1 MTDEPARQVIRTRS
15 ARARAWAN
23 RHCTGLLALM
33 CLLALTAY
41 LAVSLLKYARLGDG
55 MDLTIFDQAIR
66 SLAHGEPGYTAMKSP
81 GMSIFGDHWH
91 PIIAV
96 LAPFYWLWDD
106 PRTLLIAQA
115 LCVAWADWV
124 LGRLAQRRVGTG
136 PALAITA
143 AWLCALGTQSAVI
156 FDFHEVALG
165 LPLLA
170 YALSAFCQQRWGRFW
185 VLTAS
190 LMLVKE
196 DMCFLVGGL
205 AIALLVRRRIRA
217 GLGLGIFAVA
227 WTAAAVFVVIPR
239 FNPNHVYAYL
249 GSLGTVTVEGVQ
261 DTGHP
266 AWYGPLAT
274 IGTAAILLA
283 ATGFVAA
290 RSALIWGFIGPFA
303 MRALSK
309 NPQHWTTGF
318 HYNLL
323 PMLVACFAFVDAWP
337 ALVARA
343 EALGS
348 GQAGGLRARAVRA
361 WRALALPVVVLVAL
375 VSIPTGAVLHD
386 LTGEPC
392 RAACAEL
399 DEATAMVP
407 AGSWVGA
414 DVYLTNHL
422 TDRFEVSQWRPTDG
436 YLDDLGKPVDPDWLV
451 LNLETISYENESDAW
466 VRDFLADPVVRGTRY
481 DVRWAGDAIVVLQRA
496 N

>member
-1 MTDEPARQVIRTRS
+1 MTDEAAHHGQSRR
-15 ARARAWAN
+15 ARARAWTDS
-23 RHCTGLLALM
+23 HCTGLLALM
-33 CLLALTAY
+33 CLLALAAY
-41 LAVSLLKYARLGDG
+41 LTVSLLKYARLGDG

-66 SLAHGEPGYTAMKSP
+66 SLARGEPGYTAMKSP

-96 LAPFYWLWDD
+96 LVPCYWLWDD
-106 PRTLLIAQA
+106 PRVLLIAQA
-115 LCVAWADWV
+115 VCVVWAGWV
-124 LGRLAQRRVGTG
+124 LGRLAQRRIGAG

-143 AWLCALGTQSAVI
+143 AWLCALGTQSAII

-170 YALSAFCQQRWGRFW
+170 YALSAFCRLRWGLFW
-185 VLTAS
+185 ALAAS

-217 GLGLGIFAVA
+217 GLGLGVFAVA

-239 FNPNHVYAYL
+239 INPEHVYAYL

-261 DTGHP
+261 EAGHP
-266 AWYGPLAT
+266 AWYGPLST
-274 IGTAAILLA
+274 LGTAAVLLA

-290 RSALIWGFIGPFA
+290 RSALIWGFIGSFA
-303 MRALSK
+303 VRALSK

-318 HYNLL
+318 HYNLM

-337 ALVARA
+337 RLASRA
-343 EALGS
+343 EALGRTGS
-348 GQAGGLRARAVRA
+348 RGLRARVVRA
-361 WRALALPVVVLVAL
+361 WRALALPVVVAVAL
-375 VSIPTGAVLHD
+375 VSIPAGAVLHD
-386 LTGEPC
+386 LTGKAC
-392 RAACAEL
+392 GAACVEL
-399 DEATAMVP
+399 DEATAMIP

-422 TDRFEVSQWRPTDG
+422 ADRFEVSQWRPTDG
-436 YLDDLGKPVDPDWLV
+436 YLDDLGKPVDPEWLV
-451 LNLETISYENESDAW
+451 LNLETISYENETSSW
-466 VRDFLADPVVRGTRY
+466 VQEFLDDPVVRGARY
-481 DVRWAGDAIVVLQRA
+481 EVRWAGEAIVVLQREG
-496 N
+496 